1 MTGESYLPD
10 PIVLARVSG
19 ARVVHE
25 PANGS
30 GERTIATEVERA
42 ESRLSQARGLMFRR
56 SIPEEFA
63 LVLETGQGS
72 LGGPGRQNV
81 HMLFVRFPLDVVWLV
96 DDEVTRVAQLCPWRG
111 FAAARADR
119 ILELPAG
126 NATAVEPGDTVRVE
140 HDGR

>member
-1 MTGESYLPD
+1 MTGESDLPD
-10 PIVLARVSG
+10 PAVVTRVSG

-42 ESRLSQARGLMFRR
+42 ESRLSLARGLMFRR
-56 SIPEEFA
+56 SVPEEFA
-63 LVLETGQGS
+63 LVLETGQGL
-72 LGGPGRQNV
+72 LGGPGQQNV

-96 DDEVTRVAQLCPWRG
+96 DDEVTRVAQLRPWRG

-126 NATAVEPGDTVRVE
+126 NAAGVEPGDTVQVE
-140 HDGR
+140 RDER